1 MKKLA
6 LVCQR
11 NAKLPF
17 IFEAAQAANIEL
29 VMIYDTA
36 ESVPSQHPEAVTSTW
51 QLPVFDNPEAALD
64 TFAAGVKERNIRG
77 IMTLREEAILW
88 TALAA
93 KKSILQLLSQK

>member
-17 IFEAAQAANIEL
+17 IFEAAQTANIEL

-36 ESVPSQHPEAVTSTW
+36 ESVPTQRPTAVTSTW
-51 QLPVFDNPEAALD
+51 QLPVFDNPKAALD
-64 TFAAGVKERNIRG
+64 TFSAEVKERNIAG
-77 IMTLREEAILW
+77 VMTLREEAILW

-93 KKSILQLLSQK
+93 KKNQYSKY

>member
-1 MKKLA
+1 MKELA

-36 ESVPSQHPEAVTSTW
+36 ESAPTQRPAAVTSTW
-51 QLPVFDNPEAALD
+51 QLPVF
-64 TFAAGVKERNIRG
+64 
-77 IMTLREEAILW
+77 
-88 TALAA
+88 
-93 KKSILQLLSQK
+93 

>member
-29 VMIYDTA
+29 IMIYDTA
-36 ESVPSQHPEAVTSTW
+36 ESAPTQQPAAVTSTW

-64 TFAAGVKERNIRG
+64 TFATGAKERNISG
-77 IMTLREEAILW
+77 VMTLREEAILW

-93 KKSILQLLSQK
+93 KKSILQVLNQK